1 MLRPIL
7 ELRRKIAFDRAY
19 HSPIIISDS
28 EDDVEDE
35 SSEQK
40 QDELSEEEAS
50 MTEESYEPSFIDD
63 SQNDDFN
70 AIDFFADDNCDFYT
84 LLNLQKNATP
94 REIKMAYHK
103 MALIYHP
110 DKSNDPKAG
119 DMMVVINRAYQV
131 LSDPDLRRKY
141 GKKNDLYKFFNLLSI
156 LRLVWEIGTLSI
168 KRDASEY
175 EDKVKHFFRPT
186 KQE

>member
-1 MLRPIL
+1 MGNTQWPSKTVDPVGVAMLRPIL

-35 SSEQK
+35 PSERKEEESSE
-40 QDELSEEEAS
+40 EEEAS

-70 AIDFFADDNCDFYT
+70 AIEFFADDNCDFYT
-84 LLNLQKNATP
+84 ILSLQKNATP

-131 LSDPDLRRKY
+131 LSDEKLRRQY
-141 GKKNDLYKFFNLLSI
+141 GNKINLFYF
-156 LRLVWEIGTLSI
+156 
-168 KRDASEY
+168 AY
-175 EDKVKHFFRPT
+175 
-186 KQE
+186 